1 MVEALAIRK
10 RLGDILLDQG
20 LINEEQLA
28 DALDAQRRTGEKLGE
43 AVVNL
48 GYVSAEQIADT
59 LSDHLR
65 IPRADLSRRY
75 VQGDAMDVVPDDMLE
90 SNEILPVE
98 RTRDTLTLAMVDPLN
113 IVIIDDLQR
122 VTGLYIQ
129 PVIATKKEIRD
140 ARTRSTNFSSTARRV
155 VSEYDTGEDDEAA
168 KEQSARD
175 EVEEYVGDAPGVK
188 LGSLI
193 LTQAAR
199 ANASDIHLE
208 PREGELRV
216 RYRVD
221 GLLQDV
227 MTVPRKF
234 MADVS
239 SRIKIMAN
247 LDITERRR
255 PQDGRIKSD
264 LDGVKVDMRI
274 STLPTVY
281 GEKIV
286 ARLLNSTQEVTGV
299 ESFGFSED
307 SVDKIK
313 RMLRQSRGMI
323 LVTGPTGSGKT
334 TTLYGFL
341 QRLNSPEQNIITI
354 EDPVEYEL
362 TGINQVPV
370 NAKVGLTFSTGLRT
384 VLRQDP
390 DIIMVGEIRDHETA
404 EIGVRSALTGHLVL
418 STLHTNS
425 SAATVARLLDMG
437 VEPYLLSST
446 LIGVIAQRLVRTICA
461 DCKEQVTLDDPLME
475 RFIRGLGMKV
485 PEYVYQGKGC
495 PTCKDT
501 GYKGRAAVEEVML
514 ITRPLRDAINQGAN
528 EEVLEEMAVTGGMR
542 TLARRALDQMI
553 AGRTTAS
560 EVIRTVYSV
569 EDEEAMS
576 DE

>member
-1 MVEALAIRK
+1 M
-10 RLGDILLDQG
+10 LDQG
-20 LINEEQLA
+20 LINEQQLA
-28 DALDAQRRTGEKLGE
+28 DALDAQRRTGDKLGE
-43 AVVNL
+43 SVVNL

-65 IPRADLSRRY
+65 IPRADLGRRY
-75 VQGDAMDVVPDDMLE
+75 VQGDAMDVVPDQMLE
-90 SNEILPVE
+90 SNEILPIE

-113 IVIIDDLQR
+113 IVVIDDLQR
-122 VTGLYIQ
+122 VTGLCIQ

-140 ARTRSTNFSSTARRV
+140 ARMRSTNFSSTARRV
-155 VSEYDTGEDDEAA
+155 VSEYDNRDDDVITNRDAA
-168 KEQSARD
+168 D
-175 EVEEYVGDAPGVK
+175 DVEEYVGDAPGVK

-199 ANASDIHLE
+199 AKASDIHLE
-208 PREGELRV
+208 PRDGEMRV

-264 LDGVKVDMRI
+264 LDGVKVAMRI

-286 ARLLNSTQEVTGV
+286 ARLLNSTQEVSGV

-341 QRLNSPEQNIITI
+341 QRLNSSEHNIITI

-370 NAKVGLTFSTGLRT
+370 NPKVGLTFSTGLRT

-390 DIIMVGEIRDHETA
+390 DIIMVGEIRDQETA
-404 EIGVRSALTGHLVL
+404 EIAVRSALTGHLVL

-425 SAATVARLLDMG
+425 SAATIARLLDMG

-446 LIGVIAQRLVRTICA
+446 LVGVIAQRLVRTICH
-461 DCKEQVTLDDPLME
+461 DCRERVPLEDPLME
-475 RFIRGLGMKV
+475 RFIRSLSMDV
-485 PEYVYQGKGC
+485 PEFVYEGRGC
-495 PTCKDT
+495 PACKDT
-501 GYKGRAAVEEVML
+501 GYRGRAAVEEVL
-514 ITRPLRDAINQGAN
+514 LVTGPLREAINQGSH
-528 EEVLEEMAVTGGMR
+528 EGTLEKIAVKGGMR
-542 TLARRALDQMI
+542 TLARRAVDQLV
-553 AGRTTAS
+553 AGQTTVT

-569 EDEEAMS
+569 EDEEAMV